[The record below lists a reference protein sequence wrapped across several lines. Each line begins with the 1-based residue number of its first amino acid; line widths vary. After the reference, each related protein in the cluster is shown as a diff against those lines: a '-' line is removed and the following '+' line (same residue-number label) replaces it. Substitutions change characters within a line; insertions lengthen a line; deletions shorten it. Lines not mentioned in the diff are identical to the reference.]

1 MKVKAGLTPLGA
13 IAVDEKGHIVGKVL
27 FPRGSEAER
36 FVSGGIEELRELKAV
51 LEGHQVERGNIDGLA
66 VARQLGIKDE
76 DFFSL
81 SKKVAEAFTREKMK
95 EAVGRDYLIV
105 QTVGCLEDVN
115 HSINTLTT
123 RLREWYGLYAPEM
136 GAKLEDHE
144 KYINAVLSGEENKGE
159 GSMGMPLGP
168 EDLGEVKEYA
178 ATLERLFS
186 YRARLEK
193 YIEGLMKEV
202 APNTAAMAGPLLGAR
217 LIAKA
222 GTLDRLASFPSST
235 IQVLGAEKAL
245 FKHIVKGTAP
255 PKHGMIIQHPMV
267 SSAGLKEK
275 GRVARA
281 LAAKITIAARMDR
294 FSDNSSDDNSKNELN
309 ILKES
314 LERRLAGMRSKTTGG
329 EKKQHGGKQG

>member
-1 MKVKAGLTPLGA
+1 MKVKASLTPLGA

-27 FPRGSEAER
+27 FPKGSEAER
-36 FVSGGIEELRELKAV
+36 FVSGGLEELKGLQAV

-123 RLREWYGLYAPEM
+123 RLREWYGLYSPEM

-144 KYINAVLSGEENKGE
+144 KYLKAVLSGEEKCE
-159 GSMGMPLGP
+159 GSMGMSLGQ

-186 YRARLEK
+186 YRVRLEK

-245 FKHIVKGTAP
+245 FKHIVTGTPP
-255 PKHGMIIQHPMV
+255 PKHGMIIQHPLV

-275 GRVARA
+275 GKVARA

-294 FSDNSSDDNSKNELN
+294 FSDNNSNDTSKNELN

-314 LERRLAGMRSKTTGG
+314 LDRRLAGMRSKPIGG
-329 EKKQHGGKQG
+329 EKKHGGKQ

>member
-13 IAVDEKGHIVGKVL
+13 VAVDEKGHIVGKVL
-27 FPRGSEAER
+27 FPKGSEAER
-36 FVSGGIEELRELKAV
+36 FISGGIEELRGLKAV

-81 SKKVAEAFTREKMK
+81 SKNVAVAFTREKMK

-144 KYINAVLSGEENKGE
+144 KYLRAVLSGEEKCE
-159 GSMGMPLGP
+159 GSMGMSLGP

-186 YRARLEK
+186 YRLRLEK

-245 FKHIVKGTAP
+245 FKHIVKGTPP

-281 LAAKITIAARMDR
+281 LAAKIAIAARMDR
-294 FSDNSSDDNSKNELN
+294 FSVNSGSKGIELS
-309 ILKES
+309 ILKAS
-314 LERRLAGMRSKTTGG
+314 LDRRLAGMRSNKTTGG
-329 EKKQHGGKQG
+329 GEKKHGEKQA